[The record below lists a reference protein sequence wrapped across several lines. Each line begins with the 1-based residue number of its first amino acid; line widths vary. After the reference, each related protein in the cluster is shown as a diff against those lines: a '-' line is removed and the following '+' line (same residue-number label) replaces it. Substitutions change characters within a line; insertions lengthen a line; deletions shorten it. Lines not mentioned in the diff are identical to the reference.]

1 MPLDNKK
8 KPHARVFIL
17 IFLAWIWLASM
28 LSADYYG
35 FGHVPNFM
43 YYLFGITFVFVLFK
57 TARFVFSE
65 LKPFFAE
72 LKRLI
77 KSD

>member
-1 MPLDNKK
+1 MPINNQKR
-8 KPHARVFIL
+8 RVK
-17 IFLAWIWLASM
+17 IFMLAFATWVWLMAM
-28 LSADYYG
+28 LNIEYYG
-35 FGHVPNFM
+35 LAQVPNFM
-43 YYLFGITFVFVLFK
+43 YYLFGIAFLFVLFK